1 MNNRSY
7 DYEEEIIEQKP
18 SQSPQMIEELNFN
31 KRETITMKQIKQ
43 LFEETEPDWE
53 RIKNVQGMYIIMLA
67 LQNVF
72 SLWILLLLYLMNLGN
87 VIANYIKYPV
97 DLVFI
102 FIYLYCLI
110 QIQFKQHDWRTPPF
124 NYLLYMAH
132 AVSRTLLSIFVIFRF
147 TYIHLEIVYIMVSF
161 DFIIVFLCF
170 QIDKRS
176 KQECFLAKDYWWRA
190 LLIFMI
196 QEILVNLVYAVY
208 TWIEVFAWFFA
219 YFMILCYVLWECQMI
234 RFRPHMNYYF
244 NAFYL
249 GQIYF
254 DSDIMFPCSL
264 IKLFRH

>member
-1 MNNRSY
+1 MDNRSY
-7 DYEEEIIEQKP
+7 DQEEEIIEQKP
-18 SQSPQMIEELNFN
+18 SQSPQMIDELNFN

-67 LQNVF
+67 LQNLF

-110 QIQFKQHDWRTPPF
+110 QIQFKQHDWGSPPF

-147 TYIHLEIVYIMVSF
+147 TFIHLEIVYIMISL
-161 DFIIVFLCF
+161 DFVIIFLCF
-170 QIDKRS
+170 QIDRRS
-176 KQECFLAKDYWWRA
+176 KNQCFLAKDYWWRA
-190 LLIFMI
+190 LLIFML

-208 TWIEVFAWFFA
+208 TWVEVFAWFFA
-219 YFMILCYVLWECQMI
+219 YFIILCFVLWECQMI
-234 RFRPHMNYYF
+234 RYRPHMNFYF